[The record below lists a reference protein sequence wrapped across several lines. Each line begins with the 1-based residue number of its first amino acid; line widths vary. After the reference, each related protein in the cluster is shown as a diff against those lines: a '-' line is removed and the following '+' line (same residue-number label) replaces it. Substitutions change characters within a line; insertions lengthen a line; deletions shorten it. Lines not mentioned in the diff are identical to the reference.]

1 MVASFL
7 SLSFILFISI
17 ALAILGLLLVR
28 HYVDHQTLNSHH
40 DVAGYLLSIVGTLY
54 AVVLGLI
61 VVGSLNTFDKARIT
75 VASEANALHN
85 IFHLAQG
92 LPSPTG
98 EQLRSDCVIYAKTMI
113 DDEWKSM
120 EYGKSSQQAHAII
133 AAIWKMVIHFQPHNQ
148 DETDLHSSI
157 LAELN
162 VLANNRH
169 LRLTAAEPAYDWIIW
184 SILIFGGVV
193 LVVFTY
199 FFGVEKLAVQI
210 LMTVLVT
217 IALAL
222 NLFIVALFG
231 YPYSGDVKVAPT
243 PFEEDLY
250 RFHQELKESNSENP
264 AAKSPEV
271 VKP

>member
-1 MVASFL
+1 M
-7 SLSFILFISI
+7 
-17 ALAILGLLLVR
+17 VR
-28 HYVDHQTLNSHH
+28 HYVDHQTLNAHH
-40 DVAGYLLSIVGTLY
+40 DVAGYLISIVGTLY

-61 VVGSLNTFDKARIT
+61 VVGSLNTFDKARLT
-75 VASEANALHN
+75 VATEANALHN

-92 LPSPTG
+92 LPAPTSDR
-98 EQLRSDCVIYAKTMI
+98 LRSDCIVYAKAMI
-113 DDEWKSM
+113 EDEWKTM
-120 EYGKSSQQAHAII
+120 EYGKSSPKAHTII
-133 AAIWKMVIHFQPHNQ
+133 SNIWKTVIRFQPHNSDQ
-148 DETDLHSSI
+148 ADLHTSI

-162 VLANNRH
+162 ILANNRH
-169 LRLTAAEPAYDWIIW
+169 LRLTASEPAYDWIIW

-217 IALAL
+217 MALAL

-250 RFHQELKESNSENP
+250 RFRQELKEKDDEEGLAP
-264 AAKSPEV
+264 KSPEPV
-271 VKP
+271 AP